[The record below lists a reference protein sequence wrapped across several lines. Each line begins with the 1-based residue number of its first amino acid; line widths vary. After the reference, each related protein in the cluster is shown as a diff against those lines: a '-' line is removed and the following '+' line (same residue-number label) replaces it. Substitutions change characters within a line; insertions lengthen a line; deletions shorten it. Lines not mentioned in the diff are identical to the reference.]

1 MSAPTDAAGDDPG
14 HPIGASPL
22 ARPPALILASSSP
35 RRRELLGRLGVAFS
49 VRVPDID
56 ETPRPG
62 EAPPAYVERL
72 ARAKAVEGREHAEPG
87 ADEVVVA
94 ADTTVDVD
102 GSIVGKPADRRE
114 AVAMLMLLSGRH
126 HLVHTGV
133 AVARGPRLVS
143 SVTTSTVRFETLDRA
158 AIDDYVAT
166 GQPYDKAGGYS
177 LTGVTRPFVAAVEGS
192 ASNVLG
198 LPMAQLEA
206 LLASVGVEPVTWGP
220 PRTEPGSVAR

>member
-1 MSAPTDAAGDDPG
+1 MSDPVHEAGDHPGPAAG
-14 HPIGASPL
+14 A
-22 ARPPALILASSSP
+22 ATRPPALVLASSSP
-35 RRRELLGRLGVAFS
+35 RRRELLGRLGVSFS
-49 VRVPDID
+49 IRVPDID

-62 EAPPAYVERL
+62 EAPPSYVERL
-72 ARAKAVEGREHAEPG
+72 ARAKAVEGRDRAERG

-102 GSIVGKPADRRE
+102 GSIVGKPADRGE
-114 AVAMLMLLSGRH
+114 AVTMLVLLSGRD

-143 SVTTSTVRFETLDRA
+143 SVTTSIVRFERLDQA
-158 AIDDYVAT
+158 AIDEYVAT

-177 LTGVTRPFVAAVEGS
+177 LTGATRPFVAAVEGS

-198 LPMAQLEA
+198 LPMAQLAA
-206 LLASVGVEPVTWGP
+206 LLESVGVEPVTWGP
-220 PRTEPGSVAR
+220 PRSEPGSVTG